1 MHVFRYTTHQCID
14 LLERPPRHLTV
25 MGKPLEKLQEQAIL
39 SSLGSLIKI
48 QEVITPEAIGKLPEG
63 ETLLLSDNLFLTPEF
78 LHSFL
83 AAARKQQI
91 NQIYCAAI
99 STSTQIVRDFV
110 QPLSSCPITGD
121 LLHLGLFYARTTQ
134 QGIPINLSIAKPI
147 PVDLLDEPL
156 EQLALPPLST
166 QNTQEQDRQIAFEPI
181 NIVPAIDFAPLRI
194 NTSTRLALPIEHWV
208 HLLTANIPFG
218 IYSDA
223 IRFRD
228 RADLL
233 FYPRPSNQELPNNIR
248 DLVVI
253 SEGCQIDPSATIIG
267 PTFLGKNVRIGPG
280 TTIVASVLGNNCVVG
295 QGNQVRLSVFEDG
308 VILPPATNIMLW
320 SFLGRGSLV
329 NSQMRFSVVGEDC
342 FIGAFTCITDRI
354 LDHSPSEKD
363 TLFGG
368 RQVKVKFRGSVIP
381 SGYWILGA
389 GIGNRTKT
397 GSGTIF
403 YPGRELP
410 PDSLTHLQTG
420 DSLPLTL
427 IK

>member
-1 MHVFRYTTHQCID
+1 MHVFRYTTNQRID
-14 LLERPPRHLTV
+14 ILERPPRHLTV
-25 MGKPLEKLQEQAIL
+25 MGNPLEKLQEQAIL

-48 QEVITPEAIGKLPEG
+48 QEVITPEEIGKLPEG

-78 LHSFL
+78 LDTFL
-83 AAARKQQI
+83 IAARKQQV

-99 STSTQIVRDFV
+99 LTSTQIVRDFV
-110 QPLSSCPITGD
+110 QPLCSCPVNDD
-121 LLHLGLFYARTTQ
+121 LLLLGLFYARITQ
-134 QGIPINLSIAKPI
+134 HRIPINLSIAKPI
-147 PVDLLDEPL
+147 PLDLLDEPL
-156 EQLALPPLST
+156 EHLALPPLST
-166 QNTQEQDRQIAFEPI
+166 QNTDNRQIAFEPLKI
-181 NIVPAIDFAPLRI
+181 FSATDFAPLRI

-208 HLLTANIPFG
+208 HLLSTNIPFG

-223 IRFRD
+223 MRFREGT
-228 RADLL
+228 DLL
-233 FYPRPSNQELPNNIR
+233 FYPWLSNQELPKNIR

-267 PTFLGKNVRIGPG
+267 PTFLGKNVRIGPSA
-280 TTIVASVLGNNCVVG
+280 TIVASVLGNNCVVG
-295 QGNQVRLSVFEDG
+295 QGNHVRLSVFEDG
-308 VILPPATNIMLW
+308 VILPPATNIILW

-329 NSQMRFSVVGEDC
+329 NSHMRFSVVGEDC

-354 LDHSPSEKD
+354 LDNSPPEKD
-363 TLFGG
+363 ILFGG

-389 GIGNRTKT
+389 AIGNRTKT
-397 GSGTIF
+397 ASGTIL

-420 DSLPLTL
+420 DSLPLIL

>member
-1 MHVFRYTTHQCID
+1 MHVFRYTTNQRID
-14 LLERPPRHLTV
+14 ILERPTRHVTV
-25 MGKPLEKLQEQAIL
+25 MGNLLEKLQEQAIL
-39 SSLGSLIKI
+39 SFLGSRIKI
-48 QEVITPEAIGKLPEG
+48 QEVITPEEIEKFPEG

-83 AAARKQQI
+83 ATARKQQI

-99 STSTQIVRDFV
+99 STSTQIVSDFV

-121 LLHLGLFYARTTQ
+121 LLLLGLFYARTTQ
-134 QGIPINLSIAKPI
+134 PGIPINLSIAKPI
-147 PVDLLDEPL
+147 PIDLLDEPL

-166 QNTQEQDRQIAFEPI
+166 QNTGDRQIVFEPI
-181 NIVPAIDFAPLRI
+181 NIVPATDFAPLRI

-228 RADLL
+228 GADLL
-233 FYPRPSNQELPNNIR
+233 FYPWSSNRELPNNIR
-248 DLVVI
+248 DLVII

-280 TTIVASVLGNNCVVG
+280 ATIVASVLGNNCVVG
-295 QGNQVRLSVFEDG
+295 QGNHVRLSVFEDG

-342 FIGAFTCITDRI
+342 FIGAVTCITDRI
-354 LDHSPSEKD
+354 LDNSPSEKD

-389 GIGNRTKT
+389 AIGNRTKT
-397 GSGTIF
+397 ASGTIL

-410 PDSLTHLQTG
+410 PDSLIHLQTG
-420 DSLPLTL
+420 DDLPLIPIT
-427 IK
+427 